1 MEAYD
6 ERKVPGLTC
15 LWKSKWDPDLIKDGF
30 NLQEVIPN
38 HGVSKIAG
46 SITVLFIR
54 CVLALG
60 KAVAAKHI
68 FDTATAV
75 LAVPNIR
82 FIPSQGLLFNMI
94 KKNSP
99 AIALILVFI
108 TYICTISNTVACTSL

>member
-1 MEAYD
+1 MKD
-6 ERKVPGLTC
+6 WQVPGLTC
-15 LWKSKWDPDLIKDGF
+15 LWKSKWDPNLIKDGF

-38 HGVSKIAG
+38 HGVSKITG

-60 KAVAAKHI
+60 KAVAPKHI

-82 FIPSQGLLFNMI
+82 LIPSQGLQFYMI
-94 KKNSP
+94 K
-99 AIALILVFI
+99 
-108 TYICTISNTVACTSL
+108 